1 MHYFPY
7 WYDEHYHDTKALT
20 MFSHRIRVLTVVLFN
35 SASYITVALA
45 DSIAVVLLGV
55 VFASISS
62 GLGEITFLAFT
73 ARYDK

>member
-7 WYDEHYHDTKALT
+7 WYDEHYHDTKTLT

>member
-1 MHYFPY
+1 M
-7 WYDEHYHDTKALT
+7 
-20 MFSHRIRVLTVVLFN
+20 LTVVLFN